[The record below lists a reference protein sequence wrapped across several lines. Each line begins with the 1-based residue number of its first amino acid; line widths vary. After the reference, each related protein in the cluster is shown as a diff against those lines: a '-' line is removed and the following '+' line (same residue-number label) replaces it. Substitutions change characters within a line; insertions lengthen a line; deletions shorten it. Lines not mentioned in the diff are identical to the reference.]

1 MALLAHRATGELG
14 RGGHE
19 DVAEGE
25 NAGQDGE
32 QTDEQEL
39 ELLVDAEG
47 ADEAEQGVQVLVGL
61 ATLLQERRYR
71 HDLDVG
77 LGLAVAALRHARPPL
92 RKALPQ
98 LTDPTG
104 QCRIVLVSARRIACA
119 SLSLGS
125 SF

>member
-61 ATLLQERRYR
+61 ATLLQQRRYR
-71 HDLDVG
+71 QDLDV
-77 LGLAVAALRHARPPL
+77 
-92 RKALPQ
+92 
-98 LTDPTG
+98 
-104 QCRIVLVSARRIACA
+104 SARLIACA
-119 SLSLGS
+119 SSSLGS

>member
-47 ADEAEQGVQVLVGL
+47 ADEAEQGVQVLCVGL

-71 HDLDVG
+71 QDLDV
-77 LGLAVAALRHARPPL
+77 
-92 RKALPQ
+92 
-98 LTDPTG
+98 
-104 QCRIVLVSARRIACA
+104 SARLIACA
-119 SLSLGS
+119 SSSLGS